1 MKKRFVL
8 FFLFLFFTAS
18 LFLAP
23 FCIKKGFVRGLD
35 GRANRI
41 DYSYIWDKM
50 PLFPRIMYYIGDI
63 GCHQKE
69 SRSFILNENQM
80 PVCVR
85 DTGIF
90 IGMTSAIFLSLFVN
104 PSEDFLENLSGFYF
118 KKMKKRICFI
128 LTVLLLLP
136 LILDGFLQLLCDSI
150 WIMESAAMGKN
161 SCNNIRN
168 NRITRL
174 SNRNNNFDNNT
185 LVSL

>member
-136 LILDGFLQLLCDSI
+136 LILDGFLQLLTSY
-150 WIMESAAMGKN
+150 ES
-161 SCNNIRN
+161 
-168 NRITRL
+168 
-174 SNRNNNFDNNT
+174 NNT
-185 LVSL
+185 IRFFTGICAGTSISFLALSALLMLTE